1 MGGLATE
8 LTLTAVPTPNIPRY
22 PVGSPPGV
30 DMAHRGE
37 ALAAG
42 AEAGTGGV
50 SSRTWSRPDGV
61 PPTPTCSLFRPSATR
76 APDEVVSG
84 PVS

>member
-1 MGGLATE
+1 MGGPATE
-8 LTLTAVPTPNIPRY
+8 LTLTAVPTPNTPRY

-42 AEAGTGGV
+42 AVAEAGTGG
-50 SSRTWSRPDGV
+50 GLQQNLV
-61 PPTPTCSLFRPSATR
+61 PARRCAADADLLTLPAVRDQGT
-76 APDEVVSG
+76 G
-84 PVS
+84 

>member
-42 AEAGTGGV
+42 AEAGTGG
-50 SSRTWSRPDGV
+50 GLQQNLV
-61 PPTPTCSLFRPSATR
+61 PARRCAADADLLTLPAVRDQGT
-76 APDEVVSG
+76 G
-84 PVS
+84 